1 MYTLLKKIIFNTII
15 FFMLITLNANATT
28 IIAVIC
34 EKKII
39 LASDT
44 RFTIT
49 KKNGEKIHDDNGKKL
64 YKLKN
69 GIGVAF
75 AGDTNSIKTLRSG
88 KDIITKS
95 VSTIINDLNSLECLD
110 QLTVAETVELIAEKY
125 VNLLIDYTGD
135 ILVVGFENEKPVIYG
150 IKAVKGR
157 AIWQGISGKGSFWAI
172 GSGSEMMIKKLR
184 ENVGCEKDN
193 NKDSCMEH
201 LKGLKDKEIL
211 SVIKESLQEVIDD
224 YENNYREEERST
236 GGKVDTLIIKP

>member
-1 MYTLLKKIIFNTII
+1 MLKKIICNTII
-15 FFMLITLNANATT
+15 FFMLITLTTNATT
-28 IIAVIC
+28 IIAVIG
-34 EKKII
+34 ENKIM
-39 LASDT
+39 LAADT
-44 RFTIT
+44 RLTIT
-49 KKNGEKIHDDNGKKL
+49 KKNGEKVHEDNGKKL

-69 GIGVAF
+69 GVGVAF

-95 VSTIINDLNSLECLD
+95 VSTIINDLNNLNCINDLS
-110 QLTVAETVELIAEKY
+110 VAETAELIAEKY

-135 ILVVGFENEKPVIYG
+135 ILVVGFDNEEPVIYG

-172 GSGSEMMIKKLR
+172 GSGSEMMVKKLR
-184 ENVGCEKDN
+184 ENVGCEEDN
-193 NKDSCMEH
+193 NMDLCMNH
-201 LKGLKDKEIL
+201 LKELKDREIL

-224 YENNYREEERST
+224 YEENYREEERST